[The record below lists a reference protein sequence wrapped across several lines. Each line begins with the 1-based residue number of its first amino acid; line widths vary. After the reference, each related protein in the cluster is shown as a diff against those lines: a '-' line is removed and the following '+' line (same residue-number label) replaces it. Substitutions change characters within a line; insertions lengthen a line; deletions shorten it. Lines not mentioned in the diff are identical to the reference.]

1 MRRTLLACA
10 LGSLLLG
17 GPAAEEQEVAEL
29 PPVRVSAL
37 RNPEIHRYKAI
48 VAGLDSFDR
57 HHALAP
63 KVPALR
69 FRIESRGGVP
79 LPEQPRVRI
88 EGSHEF
94 VLPLALD
101 AANRFSVPRSAAA
114 LDADGEL
121 VLNQKRRNYRVVPEV
136 RTPGLPDRVRRL
148 GDLRLECKVMF
159 DIAKEEMPLY
169 LVLALNGLLM
179 TRDWCSFFAQK
190 NYATTLSF
198 KSGAP
203 IAGAILTEGNRS
215 KALETT
221 SDEFRVGLGDAD
233 WGDEALVE
241 LTFAEAGATAA
252 MGPALTG
259 TLTETVTGTAGET
272 PRTAP

>member
-1 MRRTLLACA
+1 MRRTLTACA

-17 GPAAEEQEVAEL
+17 APAAAEQEVRQL
-29 PPVRVSAL
+29 PPVQVSAL
-37 RNPEIHRYKAI
+37 RTPEIHKYKAI
-48 VAGLDSFDR
+48 VAGLDTFDR

-69 FRIESRGGVP
+69 FRIEPRLGAP
-79 LPEQPRVRI
+79 LPEQPTVRI
-88 EGSHEF
+88 EGAHDF

-101 AANRFSVPRSAAA
+101 AGNRFSVPRSEAA

-136 RTPGLPDRVRRL
+136 RTPGLPDNIRRL

-169 LVLALNGLLM
+169 LVVMLNGLLM
-179 TRDWCSFFAQK
+179 TRDWCSFFARK

-198 KSGAP
+198 RSGAP
-203 IAGAILTEGNRS
+203 IVAAILTEGNRS

-221 SDEFRVGLGDAD
+221 SEEFRVGLGDAD

-241 LTFAEAGATAA
+241 LRFAEPGATA
-252 MGPALTG
+252 G
-259 TLTETVTGTAGET
+259 TAQAPTGTAAEM

>member
-1 MRRTLLACA
+1 MKRTLIACA

-17 GPAAEEQEVAEL
+17 GPAAAEQEVREL
-29 PPVRVSAL
+29 PPVQVSAL
-37 RNPEIHRYKAI
+37 RNPELHKYKAI

-63 KVPALR
+63 KVPELR
-69 FRIESRGGVP
+69 FRIETRGGAP
-79 LPEQPRVRI
+79 LPEQPKVKI
-88 EGSHEF
+88 EGERDF

-101 AANRFSVPRSAAA
+101 AGNRFSVPRSAAA

-121 VLNQKRRNYRVVPEV
+121 VLNQKRRSYRIVPEV
-136 RTPGLPDRVRRL
+136 RTPGLPDGARRL

-169 LVLALNGLLM
+169 LTLMVNGLLM

-190 NYATTLSF
+190 NYAATLSF

-203 IAGAILTEGNRS
+203 IVGAILTEGNRS

-221 SDEFRVGLGDAD
+221 GDEFRVGLGDAD

-241 LTFAEAGATAA
+241 LRFAEPGATVGTASAA
-252 MGPALTG
+252 PALTG
-259 TLTETVTGTAGET
+259 TAAGT